1 MRMLVI
7 LLGLLGSSFQ
17 QSCDPTVCTVENNCR
32 CYNDPKPPGDLT
44 NSEIPQ
50 IVMLSFEG
58 TINTD
63 SNEYYNQ
70 ILAASNPN
78 SCPITA
84 TFFIQDDGSD
94 YKLVKNMYDKGCELG
109 VNSLKG
115 TAPKSSTG
123 WIDDIKAVV
132 QSLTDVGVKPEDIQ
146 GIRVPQLE
154 VGGTDQFIGME
165 KNGLVYDTSCA
176 IESLSQKTTLIWP
189 YTLDYTTVPK
199 CDHGETPDKPFKGV
213 WEFLIADYHDLSGQ
227 GLPCVVPSAC
237 RNITD
242 KRAAFDLFF
251 NSFTDHYNGGRT
263 PFNMLID
270 PAFAANQDLRDGTIE
285 FLQYIRAAFGSDVWI
300 VSIQKAL
307 QWIQDP
313 TPLANLTTFAPWS
326 C

>member
-1 MRMLVI
+1 MRMIVI

-17 QSCDPTVCTVENNCR
+17 QSCDPTVCTIETNCR
-32 CYNDPKPPGDLT
+32 CYNDPTPPGGLT
-44 NSEIPQ
+44 NSDIPQ

-63 SNEYYNQ
+63 SSGYYNQ
-70 ILAASNPN
+70 LLGANNPN
-78 SCPITA
+78 GCPITA

-94 YKLVKNMYDKGCELG
+94 YKLVKKMYDNGSELG

-123 WIDDIKAVV
+123 WIEDIKGVV

-146 GIRVPQLE
+146 GIRVPQLQ
-154 VGGTDQFIGME
+154 VGGTDQFIGMGS
-165 KNGLVYDTSCA
+165 NGLTYDSSC
-176 IESLSQKTTLIWP
+176 SNVGFSSPSTFIWP
-189 YTLDYTTVPK
+189 YTLDFVPGAS
-199 CDHGETPDKPFKGV
+199 CDNGDAPDKPFKGV
-213 WEFLIADYHDLSGQ
+213 WEFLIADYHDLSVE
-227 GLPCVVPSAC
+227 GLPCVVPSGC
-237 RNITD
+237 RNITT

-307 QWIQDP
+307 QWIKDP

>member
-63 SNEYYNQ
+63 SSGYYNQ
-70 ILAASNPN
+70 LLGANNPN
-78 SCPITA
+78 GCPITA
-84 TFFIQDDGSD
+84 TFFIQVDGSD
-94 YKLVKNMYDKGCELG
+94 YKLAKNMYDKGCELG
-109 VNSLKG
+109 VKLNGKTPKG
-115 TAPKSSTG
+115 STG
-123 WIDDIKAVV
+123 WIDAIK
-132 QSLTDVGVKPEDIQ
+132 
-146 GIRVPQLE
+146 
-154 VGGTDQFIGME
+154 GME
-165 KNGLVYDTSCA
+165 KNGLVYDTSCE
-176 IESLSQKTTLIWP
+176 IQSLSQKTTLIWP

-213 WEFLIADYHDLSGQ
+213 WEFLIADYHDPSGQ

-270 PAFAANQDLRDGTIE
+270 PVFAANQDMRDGTIE

-313 TPLANLTTFAPWS
+313 TPLANLTTFSPWS

>member
-63 SNEYYNQ
+63 SSGYYNQ
-70 ILAASNPN
+70 LLGANNPN
-78 SCPITA
+78 GCPITA
-84 TFFIQDDGSD
+84 TFFIQVDGSD
-94 YKLVKNMYDKGCELG
+94 YKLAKNMYDKGCELG
-109 VNSLKG
+109 VKLNGKTPKG
-115 TAPKSSTG
+115 STG
-123 WIDDIKAVV
+123 WIDAIKAAV
-132 QSLTDVGVKPEDIQ
+132 QSLINIGVKPEDIQ
-146 GIRVPQLE
+146 GIRVPL
-154 VGGTDQFIGME
+154 GGNDQFI
-165 KNGLVYDTSCA
+165 
-176 IESLSQKTTLIWP
+176 
-189 YTLDYTTVPK
+189 
-199 CDHGETPDKPFKGV
+199 GV
-213 WEFLIADYHDLSGQ
+213 WEFLIADYHDPSGQ

-270 PAFAANQDLRDGTIE
+270 PVFAANQDMRDGTIE

-313 TPLANLTTFAPWS
+313 TPLANLTTFSPWS